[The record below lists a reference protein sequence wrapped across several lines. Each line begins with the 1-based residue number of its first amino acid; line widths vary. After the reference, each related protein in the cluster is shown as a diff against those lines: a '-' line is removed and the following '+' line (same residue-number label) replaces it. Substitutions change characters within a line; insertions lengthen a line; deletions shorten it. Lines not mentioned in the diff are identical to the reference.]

1 MVLPLY
7 LALTAAEISAF
18 STIDFPFAYMAC
30 HFSPYTEGISN
41 IPDFLPSGSLLILN
55 DRLPCQGHSADL
67 VAGQLADAAA
77 QLNCESILLDFQ
89 RPAEPESQS
98 MVRKI
103 TSTLSCPVAVTEGFA
118 KELSC
123 PVFLSPAPLHLPLA
137 DYLLPWKGR
146 EIWLEAALCQ
156 EEILMTEKGMAH
168 NPIFPTAQLDGG
180 FYDED
185 LLCCYRAQISKDSIR
200 FTLFDTPESLN
211 QKLELAAKLGVSR
224 AVGLWQELGTTG
236 QTQKPLTFR

>member
-7 LALTAAEISAF
+7 LALTAAEILSNPPVP
-18 STIDFPFAYMAC
+18 SLCAYMAC
-30 HFSPYTEGISN
+30 HFSPYTEGLSN
-41 IPDFLPSGSLLILN
+41 IPESLPPGSILILN

-156 EEILMTEKGMAH
+156 EEIQLTKESMTC
-168 NPIFPTAQLDGG
+168 NSIFPTEQLRGG
-180 FYDED
+180 FYEKD
-185 LLCCYRAQISKDSIR
+185 LRCSYHTHILEDSIR